1 MPGSRGHPKPT
12 SWAAATCKGPGTV
25 ARFPHRRSSAW
36 RYPTS
41 ASLVRQ
47 DGRVAIRSFSVGP
60 LRGLQLA
67 QADDL
72 GNLVVLAGPNGA
84 GKSTLLEL
92 LRQQRHNVA
101 EPGTTVMFVGPH
113 RTWRSSAL
121 NKVSLFGYPMA
132 SYGALLSSD
141 TLPHFQYVIPNG
153 MQGMQGALRESG
165 SAEDAPAFVKT
176 SLGRLRDRQQALVTS
191 TWEANGGQVPA
202 GVVPNLFAPFEEL
215 VSSLLP
221 HLAFAGVDDSDP
233 NNIQVTFRPAGHTW
247 PVFDIDQLSS
257 GEKAAIA
264 LLLPLVER
272 QSEQMV
278 APVVLDG
285 GVVPL
290 TMLLDEPEIHLH
302 PLLQLQM
309 LQYLR
314 DLAARG
320 AAQFILSTHSTTLLD
335 ALTDDEL
342 YLVSP
347 ATFAPDN
354 QLSRLTTNQERLE
367 VAREITGSTHL
378 LTRAK
383 PIVFIEGEEE
393 RSGLSSDT
401 RVITSLMPETKS
413 WALVPGRAKRDV
425 IMSVQRLRQDGLEL
439 PGTPVFGL
447 VDADTDGATGD
458 EHVVSWPVAMVENLL
473 LDAEAIFAVLAPFGA
488 QTNASSVLAV
498 QSALEVAV
506 RGREQDEVRLRV
518 QRQLPVGRLAL
529 RPDQLSEAEKV
540 ARSESDAWL
549 AKLAAL
555 DVPSLTAAARAEVD
569 DIVSAGTQ
577 LERFHGKKLLRAVYG
592 QLRVAEAQLGQAAFA
607 LLLAAHDRSHE
618 RAHAFAEPALRR
630 IRLFVPA
637 GLPEALRADGD
648 QAVAA
653 PLALRCQEHYAAWL
667 ADVPTAEGRVQLRSD
682 VFAFART
689 VGEGS
694 HRRLVKLASR
704 IGTP

>member
-1 MPGSRGHPKPT
+1 
-12 SWAAATCKGPGTV
+12 
-25 ARFPHRRSSAW
+25 
-36 RYPTS
+36 
-41 ASLVRQ
+41 
-47 DGRVAIRSFSVGP
+47 VAIRQFTLGP
-60 LRGLQLA
+60 LRGLQRA
-67 QADDL
+67 QASGL

-84 GKSTLLEL
+84 GKSTLLDL
-92 LRQQRHNVA
+92 LRQQRHNWA

-141 TLPHFQYVIPNG
+141 NLPSYQYVVPNG
-153 MQGMQGALRESG
+153 MQGMQGAFRESG

-191 TWEANGGQVPA
+191 AWEAYGGQVPP
-202 GVVPNLFAPFEEL
+202 GVVPNLFLPFEQL
-215 VSSLLP
+215 VSGLLP
-221 HLAFAGVDDSDP
+221 HLAFVGVDDSDP
-233 NNIQVTFRPAGHTW
+233 NNIQVKFRPAECSE
-247 PVFDIDQLSS
+247 PLFDIDQLSS

-278 APVVLDG
+278 TPAATTGL
-285 GVVPL
+285 VPL

-302 PLLQLQM
+302 PLLQLQV
-309 LQYLR
+309 LEYLR

-320 AAQFILSTHSTTLLD
+320 VAQFILSTHSTTLLD

-347 ATFAPDN
+347 AAISPDN
-354 QLSRLTTNQERLE
+354 QLSRLTTSQERLE

-383 PIVFIEGEEE
+383 PIVFLEGEEE
-393 RSGLSSDT
+393 RSGLSSDA
-401 RVITSLMPETKS
+401 RVVASLLPQTKS

-425 IMSVQRLRQDGLEL
+425 VASVQRLRQDGLEL

-447 VDADTDGATGD
+447 VDADTDGATTD

-473 LDAEAIFAVLAPFGA
+473 LDAEAIFAVLAPFGT
-488 QTNASSVLAV
+488 QTDAASVPAV
-498 QSALEVAV
+498 QAVLERAV
-506 RGREQDEVRLRV
+506 QERVPDEVRLRV

-529 RPDQLSEAEKV
+529 RPDQLDGAEEL
-540 ARSESDAWL
+540 ARFESDRWL
-549 AKLAAL
+549 TKLAAL
-555 DVPSLTAAARAEVD
+555 DLPALTASAQAALDA
-569 DIVSAGTQ
+569 IGNAGTQ
-577 LERFHGKKLLRAVYG
+577 LDRFHGKRILRSVYG
-592 QLRVAEAQLGQAAFA
+592 YLRVQDAGLGQAAFV
-607 LLLAAHDRSHE
+607 LLLAAHE
-618 RAHAFAEPALRR
+618 RTRLRANTLAEPALQR
-630 IRLFVPA
+630 IRLFVPV
-637 GLPEALRADGD
+637 GLPEVLRSGGD
-648 QAVAA
+648 QTVAE
-653 PLALRCQEHYAAWL
+653 PLAVRCQEHYAAWS
-667 ADVPTAEGRVQLRSD
+667 ADTPQAQGRLNLRSD

-689 VGEGS
+689 VEIDQ
-694 HRRLVKLASR
+694 HRRLVDLASQ

>member
-1 MPGSRGHPKPT
+1 M
-12 SWAAATCKGPGTV
+12 
-25 ARFPHRRSSAW
+25 
-36 RYPTS
+36 
-41 ASLVRQ
+41 
-47 DGRVAIRSFSVGP
+47 AIRHFTLGP
-60 LRGLQLA
+60 LRGLQRA
-67 QADDL
+67 QASGL

-84 GKSTLLEL
+84 GKSTLLDL
-92 LRQQRHNVA
+92 LRQQRHAWA

-132 SYGALLSSD
+132 SYGALLQSD
-141 TLPHFQYVIPNG
+141 TLPSFQYAVPNG
-153 MQGMQGALRESG
+153 MQGMQGAFRESG

-176 SLGRLRDRQQALVTS
+176 SLGRLRDRQQALVT
-191 TWEANGGQVPA
+191 TAWEAHGGQVPA
-202 GVVPNLFAPFEEL
+202 GVVPNLFLPFEKL

-233 NNIQVTFRPAGHTW
+233 NNIQVRFRPAGCSE
-247 PVFDIDQLSS
+247 PLFDIDQLSS

-272 QSEQMV
+272 QAEQLLTP
-278 APVVLDG
+278 AATDAGL
-285 GVVPL
+285 VPL

-302 PLLQLQM
+302 PLLQLQV

-347 ATFAPDN
+347 AALSPDN
-354 QLSRLTTNQERLE
+354 QLSRLTTSQERLE

-383 PIVFIEGEEE
+383 PIVFLEGEEE
-393 RSGLSSDT
+393 RSGLSSDA
-401 RVITSLMPETKS
+401 RVVTSLLPQTKS

-425 IMSVQRLRQDGLEL
+425 IAPVQRLRQDGLEL

-447 VDADTDGATGD
+447 VDADTDGVAAD
-458 EHVVSWPVAMVENLL
+458 EHVVSWPVAMIENLL
-473 LDAEAIFAVLAPFGA
+473 LDAEAIHAVLAPFGA
-488 QTNASSVLAV
+488 QTDAASVPAVRAALERAV
-498 QSALEVAV
+498 Q
-506 RGREQDEVRLRV
+506 GRVQDEVRPAGATATPHR
-518 QRQLPVGRLAL
+518 PSGPAPGPAGR
-529 RPDQLSEAEKV
+529 RRGGG
-540 ARSESDAWL
+540 RSESEGWL

-555 DVPSLTAAARAEVD
+555 DLPTLTAAAQAEVD
-569 DIVSAGTQ
+569 AIVAAGTQ
-577 LERFHGKKLLRAVYG
+577 LNRFHGKKILRAVYG
-592 QLRVAEAQLGQAAFA
+592 HLRVKDAQLGHAAFV
-607 LLLAAHDRSHE
+607 LLLAAHERTHE
-618 RAHAFAEPALRR
+618 RANTLAEPALRR

-637 GLPEALRADGD
+637 GLPEALRCGGD
-648 QAVAA
+648 QIVAE
-653 PLALRCQEHYAAWL
+653 PLAVRCQEHHAAWS
-667 ADVPTAEGRVQLRSD
+667 ADTPQAEGRLELRSD

-689 VGEGS
+689 VEGEQ
-694 HRRLVKLASR
+694 HRRLVELASQ